1 MPRNMVK
8 ICSRCV
14 MDSDAIGIRFDE
26 NGICNYCKIHDQWN
40 DSFPINEESS
50 EKLKKII
57 EKIKEDGKNKKYDC
71 IVGVSGGVDSTY
83 TLYYVKKMGLRPL
96 AVHVDNGWNTELSVN
111 NIKNAVSKLNVD
123 LYTKVLD
130 WEEFKDLQVSFLKAT
145 VPDVEIPTD
154 IAIRSTLYKVAA
166 KEKVKY
172 IITGVSFRTEGKIPQ
187 SWTYLDGKYIK
198 DVQKK
203 FGTKKLKDF
212 PNFTLFDRIYYNFI
226 KRIKRVSFNYYID
239 YSKEKVKDILIKEL
253 GWRPYP
259 GKHYESVYTRFI
271 QSYLLPKKFNIDKR
285 KVHYSALIN
294 SRQMTRQEAL
304 EKLKKPPYPEDKI
317 EEDLE
322 YVTKKLDLKKEEFE
336 EIFNK
341 PPKTF
346 LDYKTS
352 YSTIKLLK
360 APLKLTYKFIS
371 PAPPTFFEEMQILE
385 EDIKKIKDE

>member
-1 MPRNMVK
+1 
-8 ICSRCV
+8 
-14 MDSDAIGIRFDE
+14 MDSDVIGIRFDE
-26 NGICNYCKIHDQWN
+26 NGLCNYCKIYDEWDKN
-40 DSFPINEESS
+40 FPVNKET
-50 EKLKKII
+50 EKQI
-57 EKIKEDGKNKKYDC
+57 EKMIKKIKEEGKNKKYDC

-96 AVHVDNGWNTELSVN
+96 AVHIDNGWNTELSVD
-111 NIKNAVSKLNVD
+111 NIKNAVSKLDVD

-130 WEEFKDLQVSFLKAT
+130 WEEFKDLQVSFLKAS

-154 IAIRSTLYKVAA
+154 IAIRSVLFQAAA
-166 KEKVKY
+166 KEKVNY

-198 DVQKK
+198 DVQKR

-212 PNFTLFDRIYYNFI
+212 PNFTLFDRVYYNFI

-271 QSYLLPKKFNIDKR
+271 QSYLLPEKFNIDKR

-294 SRQMTRQEAL
+294 SGQMTRKEAL
-304 EKLKKPPYPEDKI
+304 KKLKEPAYPEDKI

-322 YVTKKLDLKKEEFE
+322 YVIKKLDLTREEFK
-336 EIFNK
+336 EIYNRH
-341 PPKTF
+341 PKTF

-352 YSTIKLLK
+352 YSTIKILK
-360 APLKLTYKFIS
+360 KPLKLMYRFIS
-371 PAPPTFFEEMQILE
+371 SAPPTFFEEMRFIE
-385 EDIKKIKDE
+385 EDIRK